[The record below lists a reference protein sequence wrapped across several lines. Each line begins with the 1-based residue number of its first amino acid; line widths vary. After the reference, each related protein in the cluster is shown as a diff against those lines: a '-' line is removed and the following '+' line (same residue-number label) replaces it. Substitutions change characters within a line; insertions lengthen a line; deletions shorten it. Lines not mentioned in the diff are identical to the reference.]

1 MYQMH
6 AKGIKKKSTL
16 QRWSEMTTLL
26 LLVWKTANLSQPLS
40 DWQTLVLKQLGLVQN
55 FGAAGHRGG
64 AWERGDIKWK
74 WSREKP
80 EATPG
85 RPEKT
90 VEVGG
95 RITGCGERVGGGGVI
110 RRRALNDTKQ
120 RQSLKCQFTLG
131 DRVWTVGKQ
140 GLENH
145 FTDRYIE
152 PLSFKY
158 GPATSE
164 QYSYE

>member
-1 MYQMH
+1 MKLVLVYWHPREKPGFQFMYQMY
-6 AKGIKKKSTL
+6 AKGIKKKYS
-16 QRWSEMTTLL
+16 
-26 LLVWKTANLSQPLS
+26 A
-40 DWQTLVLKQLGLVQN
+40 TLVRNDYITSTGLKNCKPISAPIRLADTSPEATGPSPKLRRSRSQRRRLGKRRYQ
-55 FGAAGHRGG
+55 R
-64 AWERGDIKWK
+64 K

-95 RITGCGERVGGGGVI
+95 RITGCGVRVGGGGVI

-131 DRVWTVGKQ
+131 DRVWTVGK
-140 GLENH
+140 
-145 FTDRYIE
+145 
-152 PLSFKY
+152 
-158 GPATSE
+158 
-164 QYSYE
+164 